1 MAWVSPRGGHSLC
14 RDAPAA
20 GPRRGR
26 PRGAR
31 PGTPE
36 IPREGGVGR
45 NKSFSPELRKNQR
58 GRARV
63 GRPERASQ
71 PVTPGRPPVPNPA
84 PAECPNQKRKEPDP
98 RVPSGDSGVASAGR
112 SPRASDPAGQLCDF
126 TRFATSPG
134 RPRPTHSGQ
143 AASPPATSLRSSRFP
158 SLRGWA
164 CPGRR
169 GASPPTVR
177 DCPRPAAASRQ
188 PGATRHLAWL
198 GAALRWRR
206 RRDAVLPE
214 GNGFRPLPLGD
225 LVVSRLHHLLRGR
238 RALRARQPLP
248 PLHQV
253 RGRVG
258 ARAPGAGTG
267 TRRSAADG
275 EGMRPDPA
283 GGVVWSG

>member
-1 MAWVSPRGGHSLC
+1 MAWVSPRGGHSHC
-14 RDAPAA
+14 CEAPAA

-45 NKSFSPELRKNQR
+45 NKSFSPELRKSQR

-63 GRPERASQ
+63 GRPERASP
-71 PVTPGRPPVPNPA
+71 PVTPRRPSAPNPA
-84 PAECPNQKRKEPDP
+84 SAECPNQKRKEPDP
-98 RVPSGDSGVASAGR
+98 RVPSGGSVVASAWS
-112 SPRASDPAGQLCDF
+112 SPGASDPAGPLCDF

-134 RPRPTHSGQ
+134 SPRPTHSGP
-143 AASPPATSLRSSRFP
+143 AASPPAASLRSSRFP

-177 DCPRPAAASRQ
+177 ECTRPAAASRQ
-188 PGATRHLAWL
+188 PGATRRPAPL
-198 GAALRWRR
+198 GAALRRRRR

-225 LVVSRLHHLLRGR
+225 LVVSRLHYLLRGR

-248 PLHQV
+248 PVYQV
-253 RGRVG
+253 QPRCIQ
-258 ARAPGAGTG
+258 
-267 TRRSAADG
+267 DIK
-275 EGMRPDPA
+275 
-283 GGVVWSG
+283 